1 MSIRWPVWAAG
12 AVALVTVVA
21 AVIVVAQDD
30 PVPAV
35 ATAPNAATTTT
46 TATKVVPRSPEVQ
59 WSRSAE
65 DVYGREFAKFGD
77 LALGNRFHSG
87 SASFIDA
94 GQVYITSV
102 GLPDPANGNFDAP
115 AMVGLAAG
123 DGSTVWRRDDIR
135 VDSCAEQLLAGS
147 LVCLSD
153 DESESPE
160 STIVL
165 VNAMTGAGRS
175 VRVPYP
181 IIAMGTD
188 GSSLYSV
195 NSTVAPGGYE
205 GAPQL
210 QKGSADDLGR
220 EWVTEFP
227 GQALYA
233 GLPSSAITVDGSYGL
248 GRFGPTAIGFDSAS
262 GVITWY
268 RGYPDSCIQQPHRVQ
283 PALVIMT
290 ELVCS
295 QSESFTGTAAV
306 TSDGRVLARSST
318 PIYPFPEIDA
328 PADLSLPM
336 IVGDTAFD
344 RSTGA
349 FAWSSPLLAS
359 TNGVAVVGDVVIARA
374 PGTAHVSALDLRTG
388 AVRWENDPGDY
399 YPITAYAD
407 GLAYFTVGGTVES
420 IALDDGSTRRR
431 VEIEPTPDRFSREP
445 SLGSRVTQS
454 GDRLVYSSTAHL
466 ALVDR

>member
-21 AVIVVAQDD
+21 AVIVVVQDD
-30 PVPAV
+30 LPVV
-35 ATAPNAATTTT
+35 ATAPEPTSTAPSAA
-46 TATKVVPRSPEVQ
+46 PLPPEVQ

-65 DVYGREFAKFGD
+65 DVYGREFAQFGD
-77 LALGNRFHSG
+77 LGAGNRFHSG
-87 SASFIDA
+87 AASFIDA

-102 GLPDPANGNFDAP
+102 GLPDPADGNFDAP
-115 AMVGLAAG
+115 AMVGLAAM
-123 DGSTVWRRDDIR
+123 DGSTMWRRDDIR

-147 LVCLSD
+147 LVCLSGG
-153 DESESPE
+153 ESEGTE

-165 VNAMTGAGRS
+165 VNAMTGEGRS

-195 NSTVAPGGYE
+195 DYTVASGGYE

-210 QKGSADDLGR
+210 RKGSVDDLGS

-233 GLPSSAITVDGSYGL
+233 GSSSSAITVDGSYGL

-262 GVITWY
+262 GAITWY
-268 RGYPDSCIQQPHRVQ
+268 RGYPDSCIQQPYRVQ

-290 ELVCS
+290 EAVCS

-306 TSDGRVLARSST
+306 ASDGRIVARS
-318 PIYPFPEIDA
+318 PAPVYPYPEIDA
-328 PADLSLPM
+328 PGDLSFPM
-336 IVGDTAFD
+336 IVGDSAFD

-349 FAWSSPLLAS
+349 FVWSSPLLAS

-374 PGTAHVSALDLRTG
+374 PGTAHVTALDLRTG

-407 GLAYFTVGGTVES
+407 GLAYFTVGGTVET
-420 IALDDGSTRRR
+420 IALEDGSTRRR
-431 VEIEPTPDRFSREP
+431 VEIEPTPDRFAADP
-445 SLGSRVTQS
+445 YLGSRVTES

-466 ALVDR
+466 AVVDR